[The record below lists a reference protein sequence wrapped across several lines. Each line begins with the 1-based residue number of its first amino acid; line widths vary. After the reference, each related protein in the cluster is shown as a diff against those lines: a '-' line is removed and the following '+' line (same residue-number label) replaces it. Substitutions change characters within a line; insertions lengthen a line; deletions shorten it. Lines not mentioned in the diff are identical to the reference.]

1 MLSLIFCQSSLSNI
15 QNIQK
20 IELRSTDA
28 ILTFFTMNSY
38 RHGID
43 IISEIWELI
52 AIPKEQQMMKSSVSK
67 VSSQLHCVTS
77 GAPIFFHTSEYIYMK
92 YETYTMTIVNESL
105 IRNNYDNFFCYCYS
119 NDESENSKI

>member
-67 VSSQLHCVTS
+67 VSLGYIVLLLALQ
-77 GAPIFFHTSEYIYMK
+77 FFSTHQNIY
-92 YETYTMTIVNESL
+92 T
-105 IRNNYDNFFCYCYS
+105 
-119 NDESENSKI
+119 